1 MVSLHT
7 QQTTKYFR
15 VAPVA
20 VWAFDYCLTFEHEV
34 CLFTSIGRWSIAT
47 VMFIIA
53 RYSPIVWII
62 SDIYATLAPKSLDTC
77 LSSNRAAGVSL
88 ILILLATEGLLLIRT
103 LALWHDSWKIRRFL
117 LAVYLFVIVSM
128 VTCNILAISLL
139 ESICVP
145 ISTPS
150 SVEEAMRVEHLI
162 MGQFVYSAL
171 FELTAIAVTL
181 YHSLRHPISMRA
193 VSKLAS
199 TLRRGSLL
207 YALSLLAISVANIV
221 TPSLPLL
228 DGQNGMLD
236 VFQGVL
242 HGVLASRILFELR
255 AQATDRG
262 GELNVEDTYVRSSGL
277 RFASERIPMAPLS

>member
-1 MVSLHT
+1 MVNPAYWGQSAHLELARPHT
-7 QQTTKYFR
+7 YFMVFMHTEQTIKVRAHDVRSSIPSKLWCFVTVLSRFVVDPIHYFPFSTAIT
-15 VAPVA
+15 VAPAA

-34 CLFTSIGRWSIAT
+34 YLFTSISRWSITT

-62 SDIYATLAPKSLDTC
+62 SDIYVLNIKQDCWGFPDSYLAGYRS
-77 LSSNRAAGVSL
+77 
-88 ILILLATEGLLLIRT
+88 
-103 LALWHDSWKIRRFL
+103 
-117 LAVYLFVIVSM
+117 
-128 VTCNILAISLL
+128 
-139 ESICVP
+139 
-145 ISTPS
+145 
-150 SVEEAMRVEHLI
+150 
-162 MGQFVYSAL
+162 SAL

-181 YHSLRHPISMRA
+181 YHSLRPPTSMRA

-199 TLRRGSLL
+199 TLRKGSLL

-221 TPSLPLL
+221 TLSLALS
-228 DGQNGMLD
+228 DGQNGVLD

-262 GELNVEDTYVRSSGL
+262 GELDVEDTYVPSSGL
-277 RFASERIPMAPLS
+277 RFASERIPMAPLSYK